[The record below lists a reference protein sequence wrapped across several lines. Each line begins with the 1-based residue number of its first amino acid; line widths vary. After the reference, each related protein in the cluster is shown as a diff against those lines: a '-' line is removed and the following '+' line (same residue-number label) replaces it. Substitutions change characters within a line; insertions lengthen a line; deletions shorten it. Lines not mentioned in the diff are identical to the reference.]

1 MRPAGEKQGSTPA
14 WEATARTLVD
24 IPNKT
29 GHHWMVEKWNNIA
42 CLTFQIAHSIYS
54 MGNITKL
61 LFTNFEGFSL
71 ISLIFLS

>member
-1 MRPAGEKQGSTPA
+1 
-14 WEATARTLVD
+14 
-24 IPNKT
+24 
-29 GHHWMVEKWNNIA
+29 MVEKWNNIA

-54 MGNITKL
+54 VGNITKL